1 MINLILEQ
9 DLVLNRAGPTARRV
23 RPTPRAPFH
32 KAQNIF
38 FNKAKKKKK
47 KIAYKFK
54 ALNMLKKKTIYI
66 I

>member
-9 DLVLNRAGPTARRV
+9 DIVLNRAGPTARRV

-38 FNKAKKKKK
+38 FNKAKIK

-54 ALNMLKKKTIYI
+54 ALNMLKKTIYI